1 MNKAEVLEIRK
12 QFTPDRCTID
22 HICGC
27 YVDYEKNKRLTFRKA
42 FGSIPE
48 EEMFK
53 YLDIFKH
60 TLSGVFGR
68 SLINLEFPMD
78 QEEEGGTQEF
88 LLRLRDSHLEDDALV
103 DELYDKIIANYVNPE
118 NYYIILVHA
127 IYDIPGIT
135 NDGIEMED
143 ASENIYDYIL
153 CSICPVGLSKA
164 ALGYNEKTNEI
175 EDRFRDWVVDGPT
188 KGFLFPAFID
198 RNTDIHNM
206 LYFTKKADDIQPEFI
221 EALFG
226 GKSPMSAPEQ
236 KDLFQTLVQE
246 TIGDGADYDVMRNI
260 HDNLSTMIEDHED
273 DDEPLELGKED
284 VRHLLKD
291 SGVPDE
297 RMDYYEQ
304 NFDKNVGDDE
314 QKFLAS
320 NIASVK
326 KFDIET
332 PNVVIKVKP
341 DRTDLV
347 ESRIIDGRQCLVIAV
362 DDHVEVN
369 GINVRTIL
377 ARKDEE

>member
-27 YVDYEKNKRLTFRKA
+27 YVDYEKNKKLVFKKA

-68 SLINLEFPMD
+68 SLINLEFPID
-78 QEEEGGTQEF
+78 QEQEGGTQEF
-88 LLRLRDSHLEDDALV
+88 LLKLRDSHLEDDSLI
-103 DELYDKIIANYVNPE
+103 DEFYDKIIANYIYGE
-118 NYYIILVHA
+118 NYYIVLVHA

-135 NDGIEMED
+135 RDGIEMED
-143 ASENIYDYIL
+143 SSDNIYDYIL
-153 CSICPVGLSKA
+153 CSICPVNLSKA

-175 EDRFRDWVVDGPT
+175 EDRFRDWVVDGPG
-188 KGFLFPAFID
+188 KGFLFPAFND
-198 RNTDIHNM
+198 RNGDIHSM
-206 LYFTKKADDIQPEFI
+206 LYFTKKAEDLQPEFV
-221 EALFG
+221 EAMFG
-226 GKSPMSAPEQ
+226 GRAPMSAPEQ

-246 TIGDGADYDVMRNI
+246 AIGEDADYGVMRNV
-260 HDNLSTMIEDHED
+260 HENLNTMLDEHEA
-273 DDEPLELGKED
+273 DDEPFELGKED
-284 VRHLLKD
+284 VKHLLAD
-291 SGVPDE
+291 SGVSEE
-297 RMDYYEQ
+297 RMEYFDQNYE
-304 NFDKNVGDDE
+304 KIAGE
-314 QKFLAS
+314 IEMPLLAT
-320 NIASVK
+320 NIANTK

-332 PNVVIKVKP
+332 PDVVIKVKP
-341 DRTDLV
+341 DRADLV

-362 DDHVEVN
+362 DDHIEVN

-377 ARKDEE
+377 ARD

>member
-60 TLSGVFGR
+60 TLSGVFGK
-68 SLINLEFPMD
+68 SLINLEFPID
-78 QEEEGGTQEF
+78 QEAEGGTQEF
-88 LLRLRDSHLEDDALV
+88 LLRLRDSHLEDDGLV
-103 DELYDKIIANYVNPE
+103 DEFYDKIIANYVNPE

-127 IYDIPGIT
+127 VYDIPGVT
-135 NDGIEMED
+135 KDGIEMED
-143 ASENIYDYIL
+143 ASDNIYDFVL
-153 CSICPVGLSKA
+153 CSICPVELSKA
-164 ALGYNEKTNEI
+164 GLGYNEKTNEI
-175 EDRFRDWVVDGPT
+175 EERFRDWVVDGPS

-206 LYFTKKADDIQPEFI
+206 LYFTKKPDDLQPEFV

-226 GKSPMSAPEQ
+226 GRAPKSAPEQ
-236 KDLFQTLVQE
+236 KDLFMELVQE
-246 TIGDGADYDVMRNI
+246 TIGEEADYDVMRNV
-260 HDNLSTMIEDHED
+260 HENLNSMLEDHED
-273 DDEPLELGKED
+273 DDEPFELGKED
-284 VRHLLKD
+284 VKHLLID
-291 SGVPDE
+291 SGVPSE
-297 RMDYYEQ
+297 RMEYYEQ
-304 NFDKNVGDDE
+304 TYDSIVEEDDHP
-314 QKFLAS
+314 FLGT
-320 NIASVK
+320 NIANTRKFAIKAPSV
-326 KFDIET
+326 E
-332 PNVVIKVKP
+332 IKVAP

-369 GINVRTIL
+369 GISVRTFMN
-377 ARKDEE
+377 RNE

>member
-60 TLSGVFGR
+60 TLSGVFGK
-68 SLINLEFPMD
+68 SLINLEFPID
-78 QEEEGGTQEF
+78 QEAEGGTQEF
-88 LLRLRDSHLEDDALV
+88 LLRLRDSHLEDDGLV
-103 DELYDKIIANYVNPE
+103 DEFYDKIIANYVNPE

-127 IYDIPGIT
+127 VYDIPGVT
-135 NDGIEMED
+135 KDGIEMED
-143 ASENIYDYIL
+143 ASDNIYDFVL
-153 CSICPVGLSKA
+153 CSICPVELSKA
-164 ALGYNEKTNEI
+164 GLGYNEKTNEI
-175 EDRFRDWVVDGPT
+175 EERFRDWVVDGPS

-206 LYFTKKADDIQPEFI
+206 LYFTKKPDDLQPEFV

-226 GKSPMSAPEQ
+226 GRAPRSAPEQ
-236 KDLFQTLVQE
+236 KDLFMELVQE
-246 TIGDGADYDVMRNI
+246 TIGEEADYDVMRNV
-260 HDNLSTMIEDHED
+260 HENLNSMLEDHED
-273 DDEPLELGKED
+273 DDEPFELGKED
-284 VRHLLKD
+284 VKHLLID
-291 SGVPDE
+291 SGVPAE
-297 RMDYYEQ
+297 RMEYYEQ
-304 NFDKNVGDDE
+304 TYDSIVEEDDHP
-314 QKFLAS
+314 FLGT
-320 NIASVK
+320 NIANTRKFAIKAPSV
-326 KFDIET
+326 E
-332 PNVVIKVKP
+332 IKVAP

-369 GINVRTIL
+369 GISVRTFMN
-377 ARKDEE
+377 RNE